1 MRGRSLHFLQAGMRA
16 GWIGGIPFS
25 PSFSATK
32 LGRGIST
39 EGDGDSK
46 HQDHLNNS
54 GRRALIFSAPSLI
67 VKNRVPLP
75 SSLASSA
82 KSGISGRKRKSFP
95 FSLSVPTDPPCHR
108 PRRPPRRPGQ
118 TPSLF
123 LRSLATSR
131 RRMKSPEG
139 GKVAKRGFE
148 LVRWKRE
155 VAGAEDSSDGDLV
168 TYRAITQRN
177 GKTRSSL
184 FMSVCIFR
192 GSGSPLSACLLS

>member
-75 SSLASSA
+75 SGLASSA

-95 FSLSVPTDPPCHR
+95 FSLSVPTDRAADATRHR
-108 PRRPPRRPGQ
+108 EGHREGRAKLPLSFFVPW
-118 TPSLF
+118 
-123 LRSLATSR
+123 R

-139 GKVAKRGFE
+139 GKGAKKGFE
-148 LVRWKRE
+148 LVRWR
-155 VAGAEDSSDGDLV
+155 
-168 TYRAITQRN
+168 RR
-177 GKTRSSL
+177 
-184 FMSVCIFR
+184 
-192 GSGSPLSACLLS
+192 